1 MKENENIKDTD
12 LDLDALSEVNG
23 GMCRR
28 LGLMDDNLSEVGG
41 MSKSGLALNLV
52 GALAYCK
59 ACGKKL
65 KDMGTRR
72 IMGGTTNI
80 FVCTNTK
87 CKDYNKEKNNLEV
100 KWP

>member
-12 LDLDALSEVNG
+12 LDLDDLSEVNG
-23 GMCRR
+23 GMCN
-28 LGLMDDNLSEVGG
+28 LGLRDDQLSEVGA
-41 MSKSGLALNLV
+41 MSRLGLAHNLG

-72 IMGGTTNI
+72 VMGGTTNI

-87 CKDYNKEKNNLEV
+87 CKEYNKEKNNLEV

>member
-23 GMCRR
+23 GMCN
-28 LGLMDDNLSEVGG
+28 LGLRDDHLSEVGG
-41 MSKSGLALNLV
+41 GLALNL
-52 GALAYCK
+52 GSTLAYCK

-87 CKDYNKEKNNLEV
+87 CKEYNKEKNNLEV

>member
-28 LGLMDDNLSEVGG
+28 LGLRDDQLSEVGG
-41 MSKSGLALNLV
+41 GLALNLG
-52 GALAYCK
+52 GAVAYCK
-59 ACGKKL
+59 ACGKRL
-65 KDMGTRR
+65 KDLGTRR
-72 IMGGTTNI
+72 IMGGSTNI

-87 CKDYNKEKNNLEV
+87 CKEYNKEKNNLEV
-100 KWP
+100 VNCP

>member
-28 LGLMDDNLSEVGG
+28 LGLRDDHLSEVGG
-41 MSKSGLALNLV
+41 GLALNL
-52 GALAYCK
+52 GSTLAYCK

-65 KDMGTRR
+65 KDLV
-72 IMGGTTNI
+72 IYI
-80 FVCTNTK
+80 VLHYLLPEYLYNT
-87 CKDYNKEKNNLEV
+87 YF
-100 KWP
+100 